1 MKKFRAKKKDMVMI
15 ATALPTAMLTL
26 IPWSIRQKK
35 HSKRR
40 NDYLRKMTRE
50 FNAKYG
56 KKLKMNW
63 SLEQQK
69 MTITR
74 SEIKAKVIKQ
84 EKTNEKPRTK
94 SNVGRQVNNGK
105 KVPTSRQVNNGK
117 KLAPPKQVNN

>member
-1 MKKFRAKKKDMVMI
+1 MAK
-15 ATALPTAMLTL
+15 
-26 IPWSIRQKK
+26 
-35 HSKRR
+35 
-40 NDYLRKMTRE
+40 E

-56 KKLKMNW
+56 KKLEMNW

-74 SEIKAKVIKQ
+74 SEIKAKVIKE

-105 KVPTSRQVNNGK
+105 K
-117 KLAPPKQVNN
+117 LAVSKAEISKRKPKQVKTNQVDPFADFRNM